1 MINTG
6 NIAFIENREIKYELF
21 RGNEQ
26 QWIYVIIY
34 MDYHRII
41 QKLQKY
47 FFRWNFLFK
56 IK

>member
-21 RGNEQ
+21 RGHEQ